1 MAIPSG
7 WRCLRNGTA
16 SYEELIRSENSSPWQ
31 RRGIPAHSVFLVCS
45 KLSGE
50 VRISE
55 LSEEIILMLRKHA
68 RSYVNFTAAERIPGP
83 RRENSNVVGQA
94 DGRFNQQNGTAKA
107 HPSRSVFTSVQ
118 SLCLKTRK
126 LSAHR
131 LHSRQQ
137 TRSVVAHLLH
147 ASFLNGKANT

>member
-1 MAIPSG
+1 
-7 WRCLRNGTA
+7 
-16 SYEELIRSENSSPWQ
+16 
-31 RRGIPAHSVFLVCS
+31 
-45 KLSGE
+45 
-50 VRISE
+50 
-55 LSEEIILMLRKHA
+55 MLRKHA

-126 LSAHR
+126 LRAHR
-131 LHSRQQ
+131 VHSRRQAA
-137 TRSVVAHLLH
+137 TMARSA
-147 ASFLNGKANT
+147 